1 MSSERHWMLQGAE
14 GRFLLPRGNC
24 YFWQKVIYLLGHH
37 CEDGRWL
44 QFRLASSNVSLW
56 VTIGPWLVAD
66 VIYDACAVKLPL
78 RRVRADVKEADSAG
92 NMAPKLSELPGILHL
107 LHKRRR
113 FCVSFFLK
121 ATLSR
126 SDQQFMWF
134 ITQRCQTLFCCR
146 FSSMKICNLSLFC
159 FSSINCNTYMSNFPV
174 TLSEISHLS
183 ISRLQHEDRH
193 PHTLTFT
200 TKGSRQAVANCDTS
214 SELEVFHAVFHFFS
228 RTNTQQETQISIL
241 SNYFEKK
248 TPNVLEFGRI
258 QRKLCTMERMEWF
271 AVNTASSGH
280 FCYCI
285 HFCALVQ

>member
-1 MSSERHWMLQGAE
+1 MLHHEVRSPDSWLESAVCGPFNKHGNKHFLFSVSYQQTHRSFHQSGGTNRPVLIIVGVKVMSSERHWMLQGAE

-113 FCVSFFLK
+113 FCVSFFFFK
-121 ATLSR
+121 GHTFKEWSAIYVIYHTKVS
-126 SDQQFMWF
+126 
-134 ITQRCQTLFCCR
+134 
-146 FSSMKICNLSLFC
+146 
-159 FSSINCNTYMSNFPV
+159 NTV
-174 TLSEISHLS
+174 L
-183 ISRLQHEDRH
+183 LQVFFYED
-193 PHTLTFT
+193 L
-200 TKGSRQAVANCDTS
+200 
-214 SELEVFHAVFHFFS
+214 
-228 RTNTQQETQISIL
+228 
-241 SNYFEKK
+241 
-248 TPNVLEFGRI
+248 
-258 QRKLCTMERMEWF
+258 
-271 AVNTASSGH
+271 
-280 FCYCI
+280 
-285 HFCALVQ
+285 